1 MSDID
6 FPINL
11 PPIPKPK
18 VSPDEGIPSIPSAQI
33 GQVAVSGASGT
44 NEVVVPL
51 GENAQ
56 QGQSG
61 YIFRQFSGT
70 MTVADSGGNATV
82 TEFRTGIQ
90 NIYSNLPSTYNGSAR
105 YGDIITLVNASGGAF
120 QGRFL
125 VVLQNDFAPNEATIQ
140 FTTNSKTWYALNISA
155 TSIATITDS
164 VDQYFT
170 IASNDEQANAFDL
183 IDELDNASGGF
194 SISVNGYYNTSAEG
208 FISPNS
214 SANIVVKGG
223 TVEYNDSIDLTT
235 QGDTDSYDFPATGKK
250 TTIVI
255 YLEYTINFSNTTGVA
270 TSGGTLEIKFAENA
284 TVPSSDPPMVFSSNN
299 TVGTKR
305 MLVGTV
311 ELARQVNRRYVRITQ
326 SMQGAVIQQ
335 QSGSSGGGSS
345 TSDPNLDTDSGIR
358 MFTVCING
366 KPYRTALITGPVV
379 EIT

>member
-1 MSDID
+1 MPDTD

-18 VSPDEGIPSIPSAQI
+18 VSSDEGVPSIPSAQI

-44 NEVVVPL
+44 NEVVVPF

-70 MTVADSGGNATV
+70 MNVASSVGNATV
-82 TEFRTGIQ
+82 AEFRTGIQ
-90 NIYSNLPSTYNGSAR
+90 NIYSNLPSSYSGKAR

-125 VVLQNDFAPNEATIQ
+125 VVFENDNAPNESTIQ
-140 FTTNSKTWYALNISA
+140 FTANSKTWYALNLSSVSA
-155 TSIATITDS
+155 AGITDAF
-164 VDQYFT
+164 DQYFT
-170 IASNDEQANAFDL
+170 IASTDEQANAFDL
-183 IDELDNASGGF
+183 IKELEDAAGGF
-194 SISVNGYYNTSAEG
+194 SISVNGYYNTSPAG

-214 SANIVVKGG
+214 SGNIVVKGG

-235 QGDTDSYDFPATGKK
+235 QGDTDSYNFPADGKK

-255 YLEYTINFSNTTGVA
+255 YLEYTINFSSTTGVA
-270 TSGGTLEIKFAENA
+270 TSAGTLEIKFAENA

-311 ELARQVNRRYVRITQ
+311 ELAKKGSRRYVRITQ

-345 TSDPNLDTDSGIR
+345 TDPNLDTDSGVRI
-358 MFTVCING
+358 FTVCVNG
-366 KPYRTALITGPVV
+366 KPYRTGFFTGPLV